1 MAKKS
6 EYMAFLMDDKSKRD
20 LERYA
25 FEARLTQGEI
35 IRRALAFYFASV
47 LSTTNHDDQEVEVE
61 GAPA

>member
-1 MAKKS
+1 MAKS
-6 EYMAFLMDDKSKRD
+6 EYMAFLMEPKEKRE
-20 LERYA
+20 LEVKA

-47 LSTTNHDDQEVEVE
+47 LSTTNHDEQEVDVE